1 MKIAIIGGGPG
12 GYVAAIRAAQLGAE
26 TTLVEQGALGGVCL
40 NAGCIPTKALL
51 HSAAL
56 YTDARQGAHCGIMAD
71 AHVDF
76 ARVQAYKAGV
86 VKRLVGGVA
95 GLLAANKVTV
105 LAGTASLVRGAG
117 GAGCRIRV
125 REATGERE
133 PDVDRIVL
141 ATGSLPVLP
150 PIPGADL
157 PHCLDSTGAL
167 NLPAVPK
174 SLLIIGGGVI
184 GVEMAT
190 IYNAFGSRV
199 IIVEMLQDILP
210 MMDGA
215 IIKSVRADLGKKGV
229 QILTGA
235 RVTGI
240 REQGAEAVVRVES
253 APSSQSSPGAPDAQE
268 FSVEKVLLSVGRK
281 PNTASLN
288 LDGAGVKHDR
298 GRIIVSDRLET
309 NLPGVY
315 AIGDCNG
322 QIMLAHA
329 ASAQGEIAVEN
340 ALGHAARFNPA
351 TNPSCV
357 YTDPECAGVGL
368 TEEQAKAQGLDCV
381 TGTFPLLANG
391 KALIMN
397 GGKGFIKIIAGR
409 THKEILGAHIV
420 GPRATDLIA
429 EAALAIGLEA
439 TIDEVI
445 GTIHAH
451 PTLAEAFREAALAVD
466 KRAIHMPNKA

>member
-1 MKIAIIGGGPG
+1 MKIAVIGGGPG

-26 TTLVEQGALGGVCL
+26 TTLVEQGSLGGVCL
-40 NAGCIPTKALL
+40 NVGCIPTKSLL
-51 HSAAL
+51 HAASL
-56 YTDARQGAHCGIMAD
+56 YTDAKEGAHCGVMAD
-71 AHVDF
+71 VRLDF
-76 ARVQAYKAGV
+76 AKVQTYKAGI
-86 VKRLVGGVA
+86 VKRLVGGVT
-95 GLLAANKVTV
+95 GLLAANKVKV
-105 LAGTASLVRGAG
+105 ISGTASLVRAGAG
-117 GAGCRIRV
+117 SCRIRV
-125 REATGERE
+125 KETAGERE
-133 PDVDRIVL
+133 LDFDRLVI

-150 PIPGADL
+150 PIPGANL

-190 IYNAFGSRV
+190 VYNAFDSQV
-199 IIVEMLQDILP
+199 IIVEMLKDILP
-210 MMDGA
+210 MMDGDV
-215 IIKSVRADLGKKGV
+215 IKSVRADLSKKGV
-229 QILTGA
+229 KIFTEA
-235 RVTGI
+235 KVTGI

-253 APSSQSSPGAPDAQE
+253 AAGGQE

-288 LDGAGVKHDR
+288 LDGAGVKHER
-298 GRIIVSDRLET
+298 GRIIANDRLET

-329 ASAQGEIAVEN
+329 ASAQGEAAVEN
-340 ALGHAARFNPA
+340 ALGHTARFNPA

-368 TEEQAKAQGLDCV
+368 TEEQAKAQGLDYI

-397 GGKGFIKIIAGR
+397 GGKGFVKIIAGK

-439 TIDEVI
+439 TIDEII

-451 PTLAEAFREAALAVD
+451 PTLAEAFREAAMAVD
-466 KRAIHMPNKA
+466 RRAIHIPNK